1 MELHDKKLK
10 EILAHSKLELPFSD
24 FEDRMLQKIQ
34 DYEVKKKAAEKN
46 KIFSHLCFL
55 AGIILG
61 TFLNY
66 LMSKNLNE
74 SVLSLDLQD
83 KITSAMQLVYVVMI
97 VLFAVKLWDL
107 SKMNFRN
114 IFK

>member
-24 FEDRMLQKIQ
+24 FEERMLQKIQ
-34 DYEVKKKAAEKN
+34 DFEVKKKAAEKN
-46 KIFSHLCFL
+46 KFFSHLCFL

-61 TFLNY
+61 AILNY

-74 SVLSLDLQD
+74 LVPSLDLQD

>member
-1 MELHDKKLK
+1 MELHDKNLK
-10 EILAHSKLELPFSD
+10 DILSHSKLELPFSD

-46 KIFSHLCFL
+46 KFFSHICFL
-55 AGIILG
+55 AGIIFGAL
-61 TFLNY
+61 LNY

-74 SVLSLDLQD
+74 LVPSLELQE
-83 KITSAMQLVYVVMI
+83 KLISGMQLFYAVLI

-107 SKMNFRN
+107 SKINFRN
-114 IFK
+114 IFL